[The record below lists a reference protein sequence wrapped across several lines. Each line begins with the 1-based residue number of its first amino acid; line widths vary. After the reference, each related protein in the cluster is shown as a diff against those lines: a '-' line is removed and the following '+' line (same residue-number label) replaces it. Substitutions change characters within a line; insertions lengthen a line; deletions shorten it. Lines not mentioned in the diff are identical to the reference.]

1 MYNSEK
7 TSVAMRGGPLAGHL
21 TAVWRMARVWE
32 GDGGQRGR
40 SGEGGL
46 DIRLGIGPDND

>member
-7 TSVAMRGGPLAGHL
+7 TSVAMRGEPLAGHL
-21 TAVWRMARVWE
+21 TAVWRMARVWG

-40 SGEGGL
+40 SGGEGGL
-46 DIRLGIGPDND
+46 DIHHHD